1 MFLKKDL
8 FNTKKYVFTK
18 IYIVVQKKNVLKKKD
33 LFNKN
38 KYLFNQKNIDNNNVY
53 LVI

>member
-1 MFLKKDL
+1 MCSL
-8 FNTKKYVFTK
+8 K
-18 IYIVVQKKNVLKKKD
+18 IYSCSKKNVLKKKD